1 MTGKPIIA
9 SRVGD
14 LELYFKDN
22 ETLFIVEP
30 NNSKAIAEK
39 ISYIFNN
46 YEKALLVAKNGKDNA
61 IKCFGYLERTKD
73 IISFIENNNKPIV
86 VNNQ

>member
-1 MTGKPIIA
+1 
-9 SRVGD
+9 
-14 LELYFKDN
+14 
-22 ETLFIVEP
+22 
-30 NNSKAIAEK
+30 
-39 ISYIFNN
+39 
-46 YEKALLVAKNGKDNA
+46 LVAKNGKDNA